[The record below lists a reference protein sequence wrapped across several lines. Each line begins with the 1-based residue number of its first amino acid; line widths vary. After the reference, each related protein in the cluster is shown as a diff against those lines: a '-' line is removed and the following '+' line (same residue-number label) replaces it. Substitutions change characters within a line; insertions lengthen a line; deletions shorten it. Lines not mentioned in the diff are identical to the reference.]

1 MPSQAVH
8 QQSEPKLTFSGEHH
22 NHTES
27 QLHSVQVKTM
37 ESGLYIPKAV
47 SPTLLS
53 VHPDA
58 AKPRT
63 SPNPTPAAAAQG
75 PPAAAEGTVDP
86 ALAASPNPLGSA
98 IHQNLAERLK
108 AAKVPGHAGT
118 PNPPAGA
125 PCHSCDGRGT
135 AAVCLTDSRMAACYA
150 TKVKRACNSSCEVK
164 HQCGNKA

>member
-1 MPSQAVH
+1 
-8 QQSEPKLTFSGEHH
+8 
-22 NHTES
+22 
-27 QLHSVQVKTM
+27 M

-63 SPNPTPAAAAQG
+63 SPTPTFAASAQA
-75 PPAAAEGTVDP
+75 PPAAAEDTVDP

-118 PNPPAGA
+118 PDPPAGA
-125 PCHSCDGRGT
+125 PVSLATVEG
-135 AAVCLTDSRMAACYA
+135 LLQYA
-150 TKVKRACNSSCEVK
+150 
-164 HQCGNKA
+164 